1 MNGGTTDGGQHESG
15 GQYADARAHTGPS
28 GTGSGGTAR
37 TGGSNGA
44 RGTWAEIKGTFRDFW
59 DTRPARPSEGRKI
72 AGVAAALGNRYG
84 VDPVLL
90 RVVFVIGTFYGGA
103 GLLFYLLGW
112 ATLPKSSDAPG
123 NTAVRLAVLA
133 LITVV
138 FVPASLAA
146 FDMPGVFGL
155 ALGVL
160 ALYLLHRHFGGRLP
174 ARRPYGSA
182 GPYGPSGTT
191 TNVAPQ
197 PGMPPSGESEGS
209 HSPVRPTHPPERSAE
224 PPEAAGPTGYEPSR
238 YGTAEP
244 EQSPATASHG
254 TGTHETPFSESRGSE
269 STGVETT
276 GVETERHT
284 TVSSAATVPIDAPA
298 SSETTTRV
306 ESPPYGPPAPEP
318 PRYSTEQFGRPPNQ
332 PPPTGWTSPTG
343 EPRPP
348 ARGSTGN
355 RGPRYSIT
363 LATLGITL
371 LVGGF
376 GIALGLAAVKIWAL
390 MLGVLG
396 CGMLAGSFLRRGRW
410 LILFAVPVALAAML
424 STVLPERPWEGYTNA
439 IEAPENATEL
449 ASEYSGSLG
458 NVTLHLENMRFPADK
473 EVATDVA
480 LGMGTVTVHLPPET
494 DARVTCASDMGRVDC
509 LGNESSGRNLRIT
522 ENDLG
527 TDGPGG
533 GSVRLNLMTET
544 GSVEVVRGY

>member
-1 MNGGTTDGGQHESG
+1 MNGGTTDGGQYEGG
-15 GQYADARAHTGPS
+15 GQYDDGRAPTGPS

-37 TGGSNGA
+37 PGGSSGA

-59 DTRPARPSEGRKI
+59 DTRPPRPSEGRKV

-133 LITVV
+133 LLTVV

-155 ALGVL
+155 ALGIL
-160 ALYLLHRHFGGRLP
+160 ALYLLHRHFGDRVPAGRP
-174 ARRPYGSA
+174 YGAGGQYGSA
-182 GPYGPSGTT
+182 GPHGTTGTAT

-197 PGMPPSGESEGS
+197 PGMPVTGETTTYETAVSE
-209 HSPVRPTHPPERSAE
+209 
-224 PPEAAGPTGYEPSR
+224 PTG
-238 YGTAEP
+238 A
-244 EQSPATASHG
+244 
-254 TGTHETPFSESRGSE
+254 
-269 STGVETT
+269 
-276 GVETERHT
+276 ETERYAT
-284 TVSSAATVPIDAPA
+284 GPAGPAAATESSAAAESAAATGTTAR
-298 SSETTTRV
+298 SEA
-306 ESPPYGPPAPEP
+306 PPYEPPVSGPPAPEP
-318 PRYSTEQFGRPPNQ
+318 PRYPTERFGQPPNQ
-332 PPPTGWTSPTG
+332 PPPSGWAPPTD

-348 ARGSTGN
+348 ERGAAGG

-363 LATLGITL
+363 LATLGVAL

-376 GIALGLAAVKIWAL
+376 GIAFGLSAVAIWAL
-390 MLGVLG
+390 MLGVIG
-396 CGMLAGSFLRRGRW
+396 CGMLVGSFLRRGRW

-424 STVLPERPWEGYTNA
+424 STVIPERPWADYTNLTVF
-439 IEAPENATEL
+439 PEQTTGLE
-449 ASEYSGSLG
+449 SEYSGSAGSIVLG
-458 NVTLHLENMRFPADK
+458 LESMRFPADR
-473 EVATDVA
+473 EVGTDVT
-480 LGMGTVTVHLPPET
+480 LGMGTVTVYLPPET
-494 DARVTCASDMGRVDC
+494 DARVTCASDLGRVDC
-509 LGNESSGRNLRIT
+509 LGDERSGRDIRVT

-533 GSVRLNLMTET
+533 GSVRLNLMVET
-544 GSVEVVRGY
+544 GSVEVIRGY

>member
-1 MNGGTTDGGQHESG
+1 MNGGTTDGGGQYEGG
-15 GQYADARAHTGPS
+15 GQHDDGRAATGPS

-59 DTRPARPSEGRKI
+59 ETRPTRPSEGRKI

-138 FVPASLAA
+138 FVPVSLAA

-160 ALYLLHRHFGGRLP
+160 ALYLLHRHFGDRVPPGQ
-174 ARRPYGSA
+174 S
-182 GPYGPSGTT
+182 YGPGGQYGTGGTAT
-191 TNVAPQ
+191 TDMAPQ
-197 PGMPPSGESEGS
+197 PGMSATGESGTYETTVS
-209 HSPVRPTHPPERSAE
+209 
-224 PPEAAGPTGYEPSR
+224 GPTG
-238 YGTAEP
+238 A
-244 EQSPATASHG
+244 
-254 TGTHETPFSESRGSE
+254 
-269 STGVETT
+269 
-276 GVETERHT
+276 ETERYAIGSSGT
-284 TVSSAATVPIDAPA
+284 TASPESAA
-298 SSETTTRV
+298 SE
-306 ESPPYGPPAPEP
+306 EPPYGPPVSGPPAPEP
-318 PRYSTEQFGRPPNQ
+318 PRYPTERFAQPPNQ
-332 PPPTGWTSPTG
+332 PPPTGWTPPAN

-348 ARGSTGN
+348 EWGSAGS

-363 LATLGITL
+363 LATLGIAL

-390 MLGVLG
+390 MLGVIG
-396 CGMLAGSFLRRGRW
+396 CGMLVGSFLRRGRW
-410 LILFAVPVALAAML
+410 LILFAIPVVLAAML

-458 NVTLHLENMRFPADK
+458 NVTLRLENMRFPADR

-494 DARVTCASDMGRVDC
+494 DARVTCASDLGRVDC
-509 LGNESSGRNLRIT
+509 LGNEHSGRDIRVT

-544 GSVEVVRGY
+544 GSVEVIRGY